1 MSILILKSLL
11 KIFYLYICLL
21 FFKLSNKNCFIH
33 TWNVFGIIS
42 LFKKHL
48 QFYFTNIPKCV
59 CFIFLKL
66 LKIVITVKWVKLQTE
81 RRWASPSARLARLV
95 RLARSA
101 RSAKSLTSSSWRR
114 STTWR
119 SKSSG
124 RSEISGNGSWQNASS
139 SFPSFG
145 CRDLF
150 TFWTW
155 SFSGKCLLVLIIK
168 ITVLFHL
175 VCQAFLA

>member
-11 KIFYLYICLL
+11 NIFYLYICLL
-21 FFKLSNKNCFIH
+21 FFQLSNKNCFIH

-48 QFYFTNIPKCV
+48 QFSITNIPKCV

-66 LKIVITVKWVKLQTE
+66 LKIVNTVKWAKLQME
-81 RRWASPSARLARLV
+81 RSWASPSARS
-95 RLARSA
+95 ARSA

-155 SFSGKCLLVLIIK
+155 SFSGKCLLFLIIK